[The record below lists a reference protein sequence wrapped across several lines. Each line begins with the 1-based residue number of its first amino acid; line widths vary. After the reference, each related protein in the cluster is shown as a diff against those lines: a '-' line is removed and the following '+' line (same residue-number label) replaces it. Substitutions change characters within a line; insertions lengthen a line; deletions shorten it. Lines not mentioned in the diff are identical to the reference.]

1 MLFIL
6 TQIMKNTL
14 FFCIT
19 FILFVSVS
27 GCATQYGKSYDQ
39 SVNVRFTSEPSRLGY
54 YVISIL
60 ENNKLGSGF
69 DPLDKKDKPLVD
81 VISSRNRITAQ
92 ENWTKVKP
100 GEYVVLVDCGT
111 YVTRRQVVFEDG
123 LDQILRCAQ

>member
-1 MLFIL
+1 MKNIFLSFFAFIL
-6 TQIMKNTL
+6 LVTI
-14 FFCIT
+14 
-19 FILFVSVS
+19 S
-27 GCATQYGKSYDQ
+27 GCATQYGKRYDQ

-111 YVTRRQVVFEDG
+111 YVARRHVVFEDG
-123 LDQILRCAQ
+123 LDQVLRCAQ